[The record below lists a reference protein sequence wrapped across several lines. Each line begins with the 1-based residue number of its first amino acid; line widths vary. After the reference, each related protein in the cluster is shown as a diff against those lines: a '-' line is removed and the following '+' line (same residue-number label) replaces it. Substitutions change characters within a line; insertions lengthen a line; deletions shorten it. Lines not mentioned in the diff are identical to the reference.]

1 MPPFQN
7 EGQERNRFLGNG
19 GQPLSSSS
27 KVSRPL
33 PFADEGD
40 EGHRLSSSAKR
51 LKSQA
56 VAKPTKAFADE
67 ASEELS
73 DRESGAEDF
82 VPKGDVTSESFTKAT
97 GWSKHVKEVEASKK
111 AAQRRTYNN
120 SKRAA
125 AAANNPNRRNTLVFA
140 TRGADPDRISKLQGG
155 TCECALTA
163 AVIGC
168 VCHCCSAL
176 MIWSA
181 CSQTH
186 VQAMKDSGVNRCK
199 QIILF

>member
-1 MPPFQN
+1 M
-7 EGQERNRFLGNG
+7 
-19 GQPLSSSS
+19 
-27 KVSRPL
+27 
-33 PFADEGD
+33 
-40 EGHRLSSSAKR
+40 
-51 LKSQA
+51 
-56 VAKPTKAFADE
+56 AKPTKAFADE

-82 VPKGDVTSESFTKAT
+82 VPKGDVTSSFALGWQTLESFTKAT
-97 GWSKHVKEVEASKK
+97 GWSKHVKEEEASKK